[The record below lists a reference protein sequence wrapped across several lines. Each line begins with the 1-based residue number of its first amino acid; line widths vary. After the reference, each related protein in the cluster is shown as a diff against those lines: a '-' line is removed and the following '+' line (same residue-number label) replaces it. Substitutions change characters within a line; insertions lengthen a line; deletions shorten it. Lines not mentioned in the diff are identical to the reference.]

1 MALTQAQ
8 LLAAVAD
15 RAEFTKPPDTERV
28 LDALEEIVLVELSN
42 AQKIRIGGLVQLT
55 VRVRPAQKKRPG
67 RNPATGEAITIA
79 AKPAQRRCPRSRLG
93 AGEGSAAIRA
103 EGPPAARCL
112 TGQARAR
119 AIRAVRRRVLSGFQW

>member
-55 VRVRPAQKKRPG
+55 VRVL
-67 RNPATGEAITIA
+67 
-79 AKPAQRRCPRSRLG
+79 RR
-93 AGEGSAAIRA
+93 
-103 EGPPAARCL
+103 
-112 TGQARAR
+112 
-119 AIRAVRRRVLSGFQW
+119 